1 MIFVSQMDD
10 ASVEAMHMIPASS
23 LEDAMEKA
31 KKLSCENPTITAI
44 PDGVA
49 VMVKGV

>member
-1 MIFVSQMDD
+1 
-10 ASVEAMHMIPASS
+10 MIPAES
-23 LEDAMEKA
+23 LEDAMRKA
-31 KKLSCENPTITAI
+31 KEILKNDNPTITAI